1 MTVTFAAI
9 ALPSLTLW
17 SRPVVVRINL
27 RLDYAK
33 IASYRLSQREEI
45 MSVEQDIA
53 DLKRRITLLEEDTKG
68 ERLVA
73 RHTLRKVTENENIL
87 LDVKKEVT
95 ELRNDVALLRADM
108 PGIIANVIGALLR
121 DRPGK

>member
-9 ALPSLTLW
+9 ALPSLTLS
-17 SRPVVVRINL
+17 SRPLVVRINL

-33 IASYRLSQREEI
+33 IGSYCCPSGEEF

-53 DLKRRITLLEEDTKG
+53 DLKRRITLLEEDAKG

-73 RHTLRKVTENENIL
+73 RHTLRKVTENETIL

-95 ELRNDVALLRADM
+95 ELRNDLALFRADL

>member
-1 MTVTFAAI
+1 
-9 ALPSLTLW
+9 
-17 SRPVVVRINL
+17 
-27 RLDYAK
+27 
-33 IASYRLSQREEI
+33 

-53 DLKRRITLLEEDTKG
+53 DLKRRITLLEEDAKG

-87 LDVKKEVT
+87 LDVKREVT
-95 ELRNDVALLRADM
+95 ELRNDVALLRADL

-121 DRPGK
+121 DRPAKS

>member
-1 MTVTFAAI
+1 
-9 ALPSLTLW
+9 
-17 SRPVVVRINL
+17 
-27 RLDYAK
+27 
-33 IASYRLSQREEI
+33 

-73 RHTLRKVTENENIL
+73 RRTLRKVAENENIL

-95 ELRNDVALLRADM
+95 ELRNDLALLRADM

-121 DRPGK
+121 DRPLNNA

>member
-1 MTVTFAAI
+1 
-9 ALPSLTLW
+9 
-17 SRPVVVRINL
+17 
-27 RLDYAK
+27 
-33 IASYRLSQREEI
+33 

-68 ERLVA
+68 EKLVA
-73 RHTLRKVTENENIL
+73 RHILRKITENENIL

-108 PGIIANVIGALLR
+108 PGIIANVVGALLR
-121 DRPGK
+121 DRLGKN